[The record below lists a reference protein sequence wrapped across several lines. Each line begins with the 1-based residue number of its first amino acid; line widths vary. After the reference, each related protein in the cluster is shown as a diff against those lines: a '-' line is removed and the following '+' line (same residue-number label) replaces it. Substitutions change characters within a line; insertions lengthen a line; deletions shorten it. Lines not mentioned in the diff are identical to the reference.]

1 LGAVAA
7 EPKSLSRFLGVSDLV
22 FFLSDLEDDDDA
34 GDAAD
39 AEAGAEVGVR
49 GLLLPSGLEEDS
61 DDLCRDEKKRP
72 LNTIAPP
79 RPARRGGVPSNRQG
93 GAEAEAKQAT
103 QTDGEESVRAGEPGL
118 RLREEIARTEGVTSE
133 CAGLDTQP

>member
-1 LGAVAA
+1 MEAVAA

-79 RPARRGGVPSNRQG
+79 RPPARRGGVSSNRQ
-93 GAEAEAKQAT
+93 EKQKRSKRRR
-103 QTDGEESVRAGEPGL
+103 QKEESVRAGEPGP
-118 RLREEIARTEGVTSE
+118 REEIARTGEVTS
-133 CAGLDTQP
+133 DW

>member
-7 EPKSLSRFLGVSDLV
+7 ETKSLSRFLGVSDLV

-79 RPARRGGVPSNRQG
+79 RPACRGGVSSRQ
-93 GAEAEAKQAT
+93 KQKRSKRHR
-103 QTDGEESVRAGEPGL
+103 QTEESVQAGEPG
-118 RLREEIARTEGVTSE
+118 LREEIARTEGVTSE
-133 CAGLDTQP
+133 CAGLDVSIAM

>member
-7 EPKSLSRFLGVSDLV
+7 ETKSLSRFLGVSDLV

-39 AEAGAEVGVR
+39 AEAGAKVGVR

-79 RPARRGGVPSNRQG
+79 RPARRGGVSSNRQ
-93 GAEAEAKQAT
+93 EKQKRSKRHR
-103 QTDGEESVRAGEPGL
+103 QTEESVQAGEPG
-118 RLREEIARTEGVTSE
+118 LREEIARTEGVTSE
-133 CAGLDTQP
+133 CAGLDVSIAM